1 MLIDMIIFFAIML
14 VAVFLLTDILQLF
27 ISLRYKPYIEYPVKD
42 VGLAVVYF
50 YQLARGGKGN
60 YSGYKFIT
68 RNEKWRYRFTRSDLI
83 GLVSF
88 FTIFVLAFVLT
99 MITKGLP
106 SLDLVIRI
114 SLFCLAVM
122 IGIVFYFPLRSYMFL
137 KKDIRKRQR

>member
-27 ISLRYKPYIEYPVKD
+27 ISLRYKPYIEYPAKD
-42 VGLAVVYF
+42 AGLAVVYF
-50 YQLARGGKGN
+50 YQLARGGRGN
-60 YSGYKFIT
+60 YSGYKFVT
-68 RNEKWRYRFTRSDLI
+68 RNEKWRYCFTRSDLI

-88 FTIFVLAFVLT
+88 FTIFILAFVLT
-99 MITKGLP
+99 TITKGLP

-122 IGIVFYFPLRSYMFL
+122 IGLVFYFPLRSYVFL
-137 KKDIRKRQR
+137 KKDIRKKRR